1 MINKKMMGC
10 ALALGFLA
18 LAACSPSNPGESS
31 SAAPA
36 VSDNTNVS
44 ASEVVSEIVSENV
57 SVAPIAG
64 EYTFNVS
71 AAYGSAYVF
80 GEGELLGGWPGT
92 ALTVLDESW
101 KTITI
106 TVTDAAKDHIIFNSK
121 NGSEQTVNL
130 EFPKEPGTYYFVNET
145 KGANWNGQLVMPV
158 FEIIA

>member
-31 SAAPA
+31 SAEPA

-64 EYTFNVS
+64 DYTFNVS
-71 AAYGSAYVF
+71 SAYGSAYVF
-80 GEGELLGGWPGT
+80 GEGERDK
-92 ALTVLDESW
+92 ALY
-101 KTITI
+101 
-106 TVTDAAKDHIIFNSK
+106 
-121 NGSEQTVNL
+121 
-130 EFPKEPGTYYFVNET
+130 EFVVCLHCDFFCNFV
-145 KGANWNGQLVMPV
+145 QS
-158 FEIIA
+158 